1 MFYIEKDRFFFEK
14 DAESVAKW
22 LLGKELACIESEE
35 RLSFVI
41 TEVEAYDD
49 SACYG
54 YNKEETKA
62 TNPLFQKGGTMCI
75 YAGMLLISCGDTGK
89 PYNVLVRKIA
99 NENEYIEGPFL
110 VGKRLKLKEKFD
122 FVNGAD
128 ILSENSPIRLNGD
141 DTVHRYSK
149 AERIGLGKCIIP
161 QDREKKEEIY
171 FNLIK
176 KRG

>member
-1 MFYIEKDRFFFEK
+1 MIYTEKDRGFFEK
-14 DAESVAKW
+14 DAVNVARW
-22 LLGKELACIESEE
+22 LLGKELVCTKSEE
-35 RLSFVI
+35 SLSFVI

-54 YNKEETKA
+54 YNKGATKA
-62 TNPLFQKGGTMCI
+62 TNPLFQKGGTICI
-75 YAGMLLISCGDTGK
+75 YAGMFLISCGDTGK

-161 QDREKKEEIY
+161 QDREKKKRFI
-171 FNLIK
+171 LI
-176 KRG
+176 